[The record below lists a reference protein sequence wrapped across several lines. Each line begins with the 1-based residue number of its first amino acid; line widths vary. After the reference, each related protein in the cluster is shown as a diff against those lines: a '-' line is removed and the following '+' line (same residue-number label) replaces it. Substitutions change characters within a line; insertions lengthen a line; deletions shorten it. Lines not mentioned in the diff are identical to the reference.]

1 MWYNQINKNFFKM
14 IKFGNEE
21 DVAAIDEGN
30 LYLKLVIMKLVIMM
44 KMQQLLIMQIQHNLI
59 LISTTTKMT
68 IITIKRLYKK
78 KSFMIQPRVQSK
90 LIEGILNQFQ

>member
-1 MWYNQINKNFFKM
+1 M
-14 IKFGNEE
+14 IKFGSEE
-21 DVAAIDEGN
+21 DVATIDEGN

-59 LISTTTKMT
+59 LISTTKKMT

-78 KSFMIQPRVQSK
+78 KSFMIQPRVQPK

>member
-44 KMQQLLIMQIQHNLI
+44 KMQQLLIMQI
-59 LISTTTKMT
+59 
-68 IITIKRLYKK
+68 
-78 KSFMIQPRVQSK
+78 
-90 LIEGILNQFQ
+90 